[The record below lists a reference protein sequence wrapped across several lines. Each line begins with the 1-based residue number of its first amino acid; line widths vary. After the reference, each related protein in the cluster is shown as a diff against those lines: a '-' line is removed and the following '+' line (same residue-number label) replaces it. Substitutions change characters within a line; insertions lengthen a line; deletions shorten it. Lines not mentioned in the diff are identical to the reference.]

1 MKSFSP
7 MVTTMKG
14 IFKGLKTIAKIFTV
28 RKEHKIEIGYPTD
41 VRHVSHI
48 GLGASDSCPSWMNE
62 FRRLEEASAGSVG
75 SMARLRQTSWPS
87 IDFEQPIGG
96 VLLPAEVYI
105 DGTTGHDSDC
115 TGNLSGRRKTRRT
128 TKARESSS
136 SSSARSSSLRSTASF
151 ATACDDFG
159 EQQSAL
165 RAVA

>member
-1 MKSFSP
+1 

-41 VRHVSHI
+41 
-48 GLGASDSCPSWMNE
+48 MNE

-75 SMARLRQTSWPS
+75 SMTRLRQTSWPS
-87 IDFEQPIGG
+87 IGNLTGTAGFFLQPLTCFFLCVAADFEQPIGG
-96 VLLPAEVYI
+96 VLLMPAEVYI